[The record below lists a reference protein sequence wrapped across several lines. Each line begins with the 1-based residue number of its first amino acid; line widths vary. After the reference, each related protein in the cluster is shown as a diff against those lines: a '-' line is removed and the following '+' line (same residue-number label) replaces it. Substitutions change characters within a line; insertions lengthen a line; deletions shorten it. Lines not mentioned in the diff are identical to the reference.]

1 MTDLRPWPPGTAT
14 GIGSMPGTDSL
25 EAARTVIGELPQ
37 LPHLPELPDR
47 GAGADMIGRTA
58 ALLVD
63 LAVELVPSGY
73 RVTARAGRDHRRGVE
88 ALRTDLDAL
97 EEAVDSAGAR
107 LTVIKLQA
115 AGPWTLAAAVELHSG
130 HKVLTDP
137 GAVREF
143 AASLAEGLRV
153 HASEVSRRLGARA
166 IVQLDE
172 PGLPAVLV
180 GSVPTPS
187 GYGTVPAVPE
197 SDAVELL
204 HSVLEA
210 LPVPRIVHCCAP
222 RPPLALLRRAGADAL
237 AVDAELLAGAPRAT
251 VDALGE
257 AWDSGVSVLLG
268 LVPAVE
274 PPGQP
279 TEQPAG
285 QPATRAGGPLT
296 LAGLARPAL
305 DLVDRLG
312 FDRAVLAERCL
323 PTPSCGLAG
332 ATPGWARRA
341 LTLARELAQ
350 AFLDP
355 PG

>member
-1 MTDLRPWPPGTAT
+1 
-14 GIGSMPGTDSL
+14 MPGTDSL

-172 PGLPAVLV
+172 PGLPAVLA

-187 GYGTVPAVPE
+187 GLGTVPAVPE
-197 SDAVELL
+197 SEAVELL

-210 LPVPRIVHCCAP
+210 LPVPRIVHCCAR
-222 RPPLALLRRAGADAL
+222 RPPLALLHRAGADAL

-268 LVPAVE
+268 LVPAVQSSV
-274 PPGQP
+274 PSSGQRSA
-279 TEQPAG
+279 Q
-285 QPATRAGGPLT
+285 AGGPLT

-305 DLVDRLG
+305 DLLDRLG
-312 FDRAVLAERCL
+312 FSRAVLAERCL

-341 LTLARELAQ
+341 LTLARELGE
-350 AFLDP
+350 AFVDP
-355 PG
+355 PDSWSP

>member
-1 MTDLRPWPPGTAT
+1 
-14 GIGSMPGTDSL
+14 MPGTDVL
-25 EAARTVIGELPQ
+25 EAARTVIGELPD

-73 RVTARAGRDHRRGVE
+73 RVTARPGGDHRRGVDL
-88 ALRTDLDAL
+88 LRTDLDAF

-107 LTVIKLQA
+107 PAVVKVQV
-115 AGPWTLAAAVELHSG
+115 AGPWTLAAEVELRSG

-137 GAVREF
+137 GALREF

-153 HASEVSRRLGARA
+153 HVAELARRLGTKVV
-166 IVQLDE
+166 VQLDE
-172 PGLPAVLV
+172 PGLPAVLA

-187 GYGTVPAVPE
+187 GYGTVAAVPE
-197 SDAVELL
+197 GAAMELLRSVLDAV
-204 HSVLEA
+204 A
-210 LPVPRIVHCCAP
+210 VPRIVHCCAP
-222 RPPLALLRRAGADAL
+222 RPPLALLRAAGADAL

-268 LVPAVE
+268 LVPAMAPSVA
-274 PPGQP
+274 P
-279 TEQPAG
+279 
-285 QPATRAGGPLT
+285 T

-312 FDRAVLAERCL
+312 FSRALLAERCV

-332 ATPGWARRA
+332 ATPGWASRA
-341 LTLARELAQ
+341 LTLARELGQ
-350 AFLDP
+350 AFVDP
-355 PG
+355 PDSWLR

>member
-1 MTDLRPWPPGTAT
+1 
-14 GIGSMPGTDSL
+14 MPGTDAL
-25 EAARTVIGELPQ
+25 EAARTVIGELPD
-37 LPHLPELPDR
+37 LPHLPELPER

-73 RVTARAGRDHRRGVE
+73 RVTARPGGDHRRGVDL
-88 ALRTDLDAL
+88 LRTDLDAL

-107 LTVIKLQA
+107 LEVVKVQA
-115 AGPWTLAAAVELHSG
+115 AGPWTLAAEVELYRG

-137 GAVREF
+137 GALREF

-153 HASEVSRRLGARA
+153 HVTEVSRRLGTKVV
-166 IVQLDE
+166 VQLDE
-172 PGLPAVLV
+172 PGLPAVLA

-197 SDAVELL
+197 SAVAELL
-204 HSVLEA
+204 RSVLDT

-222 RPPLALLRRAGADAL
+222 RPPLALLRGAGADAL
-237 AVDAELLAGAPRAT
+237 AVDVELLAGAPRAT

-257 AWDSGVSVLLG
+257 AWDSGASVLLG
-268 LVPAVE
+268 LVPAME
-274 PPGQP
+274 PAVVP
-279 TEQPAG
+279 
-285 QPATRAGGPLT
+285 T

-312 FDRAVLAERCL
+312 FDRALLAQRCV

-332 ATPGWARRA
+332 ATPGWVLRA
-341 LTLARELAQ
+341 LTLSRELGQ
-350 AFLDP
+350 AFVDP
-355 PG
+355 PGSWSR